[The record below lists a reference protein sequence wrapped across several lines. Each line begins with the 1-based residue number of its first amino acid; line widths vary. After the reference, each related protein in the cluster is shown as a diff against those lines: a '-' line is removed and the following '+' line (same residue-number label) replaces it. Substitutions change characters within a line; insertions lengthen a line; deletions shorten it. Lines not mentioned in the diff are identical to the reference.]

1 MLSQKLGGLCSQ
13 HLLERRVLSM
23 SHSPKV
29 GSLCERAGVG
39 HPKTKGIPGEVGGLQ
54 QRGTN
59 ALARSP
65 ETTGRLGREPQWCA
79 QVQERQVPSEGASP
93 KYLLKVPVRTS
104 QSRESRPSCDT
115 ISRARTSTLSFSL
128 LSTWPP
134 SAQTRSQS
142 WPVGTETGGQGKEKA
157 VSRSYL
163 GEGRQF

>member
-54 QRGTN
+54 QRGIN

-65 ETTGRLGREPQWCA
+65 ETIGRLGGEPQWCS
-79 QVQERQVPSEGASP
+79 QVQERHVPSEGASP
-93 KYLLKVPVRTS
+93 KDLLKVPMRTS
-104 QSRESRPSCDT
+104 QSRESRHNQPSKNIHT
-115 ISRARTSTLSFSL
+115 RL
-128 LSTWPP
+128 LSPLHLAPTCSNQKPEL
-134 SAQTRSQS
+134 TS
-142 WPVGTETGGQGKEKA
+142 WNRNRDREK
-157 VSRSYL
+157 R
-163 GEGRQF
+163 RQLAGPT